1 MAGFDTE
8 CDHDAPP
15 AFTCYIGGL
24 SYSTEVSGLEAFL
37 TENSVQWS
45 SVRIIT
51 RDGSSKGFGYADFA
65 SKEEGEKCIALNG
78 MELDGRTLK
87 CNEADAKPPAGGRG
101 ARSGGRGARSGGGG
115 GGFGGQRQQRREQ
128 NFDNDTPT
136 KLLMVRNLAWKVDN
150 DLLYGLFGEAQDAR
164 VCRFSDTGKSR
175 GFAFVEFVDV
185 ETATKAREEH
195 NGKEVEGRDLEI
207 IFAEPRR

>member
-8 CDHDAPP
+8 CDAPP
-15 AFTCYIGGL
+15 AFTVYIGGL
-24 SYSTEVSGLEAFL
+24 SYSTPVEGLESFL
-37 TENSVQWS
+37 SENSVTATN
-45 SVRIIT
+45 VRIVS
-51 RDGSSKGFGYADFA
+51 RDGESKGFGYADFE

-78 MELDGRTLK
+78 MELDGRTLR
-87 CNEADAKPPAGGRG
+87 CNVADAKPAGGRG
-101 ARSGGRGARSGGGG
+101 GGRGGFGGRGGGG
-115 GGFGGQRQQRREQ
+115 GRGRGRGGGSAGGRQ
-128 NFDNDTPT
+128 FDNDTPT
-136 KLLMVRNLAWKVDN
+136 KLLMVRNLSWNTDN
-150 DLLYGLFGEAQDAR
+150 DALYGMFGEAQDAR

-195 NGKEVEGRDLEI
+195 NGVELDGREITI